1 MPTQIRFDGTT
12 FTVLDAIYGKTVE
25 TGHTPADIARR
36 MMEKYAKEHPYYPGN
51 VYNDYYNVVLDS
63 ANIAMAHPNEDI
75 AIYDRKNAPAPTTS
89 PPKQPNTA
97 SNTKPDS
104 SIVFFKTLLNYR
116 PITLQNGEKGLSASI
131 GNYATFVVTQRGSRY
146 HTDVFYEGKRT
157 SMGNYNLKDW
167 AMYEGPYFWWQKN
180 IGTIA
185 DIPKLL
191 ASPVKPEHEA
201 KGVPIGY
208 EGWEQMSENLWV
220 KNMPAYQYTVQF
232 YDGSYFSTVKD
243 IKHFRVYS
251 DATPFATLKE
261 AMNAATTRAV
271 KLASQETTA
280 NKSRDIVSTTNSE
293 KIFAA
298 LSRALMNIP
307 SLMLKLNEP
316 ALREITLQIA
326 DRLKAEYAEHEI
338 SLQEI
343 DAIRNR
349 LDSLDYKRMLPGDRE
364 AMMVL
369 RMLMTDLRAEV
380 YTALNPKPQ
389 PTKEEEEYRALF
401 QGKQGRLF

>member
-1 MPTQIRFDGTT
+1 MPTQIRFDGTA

-51 VYNDYYNVVLDS
+51 VYNDYYDVIMDS

-89 PPKQPNTA
+89 PPKQPTPA
-97 SNTKPDS
+97 SNTKPDN
-104 SIVFFKTLLNYR
+104 SIVFFKTLLNYK
-116 PITLQNGEKGLSASI
+116 PMSLQNGEKGLSASI
-131 GNYATFVVTQRGSRY
+131 GSYATFVVTQRGSRY
-146 HTDVFYEGKRT
+146 HTDVFYQGKKIII
-157 SMGNYNLKDW
+157 GNYNLKDW

-208 EGWEQMSENLWV
+208 EGWEQRSENLWV

-298 LSRALMNIP
+298 LSQALMNIP

-343 DAIRNR
+343 DAIHNR
-349 LDSLDYKRMLPGDRE
+349 LDSLDYRRMLLGDRE

-369 RMLMTDLRAEV
+369 RMLITDLRAEV
-380 YTALNPKPQ
+380 YTVLNPASQ